1 MKPLPETFPIRFG
14 RDMPNTIKDVARL
27 AAVSVTTA
35 HRGLTGK
42 GELSE
47 EKRQRV
53 LAAAKQLNF
62 VPSSAARA
70 LVSGRT
76 KTIGMIVTDNASPV
90 YAGIVRGVEEVANE
104 AGFGL
109 LLCNSGDSQ
118 DRALA
123 CIELFRSKQVDGLLL
138 TPVQSDQ
145 RDIEQLRESGI
156 PYVLLLRHFDDVA
169 CDYVI
174 TDNEIAGQRATAHLI
189 ERGYERI
196 AHIAGPEPVSSA
208 QGRLRGYR
216 RALDDAGITFNP
228 ALVHHALF
236 TVQGGHSAALDL
248 LGQANRPSALFAA
261 NDLQAIGVLQAAREL
276 GIRIP
281 EELALVGG
289 DNIELAEFLEV
300 PLTTFHQPAREIGS
314 LGARILLD
322 RLTGADREPQRRVL
336 IPELIVR
343 KSSGGS
349 L

>member
-1 MKPLPETFPIRFG
+1 
-14 RDMPNTIKDVARL
+14 MPNTIKDVARL
-27 AAVSVTTA
+27 AGVSVTTA

-47 EKRQRV
+47 EKRLRI

-62 VPSSAARA
+62 VPNSTARA

-76 KTIGMIVTDNASPV
+76 NTIGMIVTDNASPV
-90 YAGIVRGVEEVANE
+90 YAGIVRGVEEVAYG

-118 DRALA
+118 ERALA
-123 CIELFRSKQVDGLLL
+123 CIELLRSKQVDGLLL

-145 RDIEQLRESGI
+145 RDIEQLRQSGI
-156 PYVLLLRHFDDVA
+156 PFVLLLRHFNDVA

-174 TDNEIAGQRATAHLI
+174 NDNEIAGERATRHLV
-189 ERGYERI
+189 ERGHRRI
-196 AHIAGPEPVSSA
+196 AHIAGPETVSSA
-208 QGRLRGYR
+208 RGRLRGYR
-216 RALDDAGITFNP
+216 RALDEGGIAFDS
-228 ALVHHALF
+228 ALVRHAPF
-236 TVQGGHSAALDL
+236 TVQGGFAAAMALLDR
-248 LGQANRPSALFAA
+248 ADRPPAIFAA
-261 NDLQAIGVLQAAREL
+261 NDLQAIGVLMAAREL

-322 RLTGADREPQRRVL
+322 RLGGAEGEPIQHRL
-336 IPELIVR
+336 TPELIVR
-343 KSSGGS
+343 KSSGRS